1 MSETSFITLRKV
13 LVLAVIAEVGTGLAL
28 LAVPSRVSTLLLGAA
43 SAGLADVFARLFGCA
58 LLALG
63 IACWPRLPGSEQRTA
78 MLFYNAAAALYLAY
92 VGLSVGSGLLLWP
105 AVVFHVVMAGLLTRP
120 ARHTNSL

>member
-1 MSETSFITLRKV
+1 MSEASFITLRKV
-13 LVLAVIAEVGTGLAL
+13 LSVAVVAELGTGIAL
-28 LAVPSRVSTLLLGAA
+28 FAAPSLVSTLLLGAA

-63 IACWPRLPGSEQRTA
+63 VACWPRVPGSEQRGA

-92 VGLSVGSGLLLWP
+92 VGLFVGSGLLLWP
-105 AVVFHVVMAGLLTRP
+105 AVIFHVVMAGLLIR
-120 ARHTNSL
+120 RR